1 MWEYM
6 TCHKHGQI
14 QWQQSRTLRKEYL
27 TVDNYKNNPGKHLV
41 EAQQGYLS
49 VWYMKY

>member
-1 MWEYM
+1 MWEHM
-6 TCHKHGQI
+6 ACHKHGQI
-14 QWQQSRTLRKEYL
+14 QRQQSRTLRKEYL
-27 TVDNYKNNPGKHLV
+27 TVDNYKIKYLV